1 MIGKIQRVPLRE
13 VWKHEALDLTCWL
26 EENIDVISEQI
37 GTPLSS
43 AEREKGA
50 GNFWVDLVAEDAD
63 GATVIIENQLERSDH
78 DHLGKRI
85 TYLVAM
91 DAKTAIW
98 ITPDPRPEHIA
109 AVNWLNESTPA
120 SFFLFKLE
128 AVRIGDSMPAPL
140 LTRIVGPTPEGR
152 AIGMKKMDMAGR
164 VAEVYRFWTAFL
176 EYAKERLPLFNGIQP
191 AKTHFIQKTAGVS
204 GLYYVFSTS
213 KGEVN
218 VELYI
223 DRGNEDENLGILHQL
238 MAKREEIETVYGG
251 SLDWQELEGRR
262 ACRVRTT
269 ITTGGYA
276 SEEKAWPAL
285 FAEMVDRMNRTEKA
299 LASHVRVLKVGAAS
313 RVERAGAPFSGERT
327 RSTGSRQ

>member
-1 MIGKIQRVPLRE
+1 MIGKIRRVPLRE
-13 VWKHEALDLTCWL
+13 VWKHEALDFTCWL

-43 AEREKGA
+43 VEREKGA

-63 GATVIIENQLERSDH
+63 GTTVIIENQLESSDH
-78 DHLGKRI
+78 DHLGKLI

-91 DAKTAIW
+91 DAKTGIW

-109 AVNWLNESTPA
+109 AVAWLNESTPA
-120 SFFLFKLE
+120 AFFLFKLE
-128 AVRIGDSMPAPL
+128 AVRIGDSVPAPL

-152 AIGMKKMDMAGR
+152 AIGMKKMDIAGR
-164 VAEVYRFWTAFL
+164 VAEVHRFWTAFL
-176 EYAKERLPLFNGIQP
+176 EYAKDRLPLFNGIQP
-191 AKTHFIQKTAGVS
+191 ARTYFIQKATGVS
-204 GLYYVFSTS
+204 GLHYVFSTS

-223 DRGNEDENLGILHQL
+223 DRGDADVNLAVLRQL
-238 MAKREEIETVYGG
+238 MANKEEIERVYGD

-269 ITTGGYA
+269 ITTGGYGSGE
-276 SEEKAWPAL
+276 SEWPAL
-285 FAEMVDRMNRTEKA
+285 FAKMVDRMNRTEKA
-299 LASHVRVLKVGAAS
+299 LAPNVRSLKV
-313 RVERAGAPFSGERT
+313 
-327 RSTGSRQ
+327 